1 METVGRE
8 QIRAMLT
15 FPWYL
20 TPRGSLTGRG
30 LNMTFTA
37 APQHRVPFPVC
48 FVFYGDG
55 PASHRGNK
63 GFIGLN
69 WRCWCGRAE
78 CNHCCCVCFLMSQ
91 SSWRS
96 GILLIFVFCLLCG
109 LLSSCPSAFQENCTT
124 LSVGEAT
131 PEGLQG
137 QHRLLMWDV
146 NVIFY
151 MYLRGSDEW
160 IMKVDHTKMLT
171 LITDSRGYRM
181 CRNEIEPW
189 TLASPGVYKRF
200 EGMNNEDEAFDDKIE
215 ESEKI
220 FLTTLSLRN
229 CCGLFQVKAL
239 LSRPKKMQK

>member
-1 METVGRE
+1 
-8 QIRAMLT
+8 
-15 FPWYL
+15 
-20 TPRGSLTGRG
+20 
-30 LNMTFTA
+30 
-37 APQHRVPFPVC
+37 
-48 FVFYGDG
+48 
-55 PASHRGNK
+55 
-63 GFIGLN
+63 
-69 WRCWCGRAE
+69 
-78 CNHCCCVCFLMSQ
+78 
-91 SSWRS
+91 
-96 GILLIFVFCLLCG
+96 
-109 LLSSCPSAFQENCTT
+109 
-124 LSVGEAT
+124 
-131 PEGLQG
+131 
-137 QHRLLMWDV
+137 
-146 NVIFY
+146 

-239 LSRPKKMQK
+239 LSRPKKNAKINKLINTPKKYEQRGTSK